1 MLFDFTLSI
10 EILLFTNSNSII
22 IIIDCINFYIFGFT
36 KQSLLST
43 QSRNRFLYRTHQ
55 VQRLK
60 LTTVRLEKFTVELHP
75 LQTKSMQE
83 TLHRVH
89 THNHTHSNREKE
101 ILADDN
107 YDSISPNNTSSNR
120 LFKEHSGKLSM
131 SK

>member
-1 MLFDFTLSI
+1 MLFDFILSI
-10 EILLFTNSNSII
+10 EILLFTISNSII
-22 IIIDCINFYIFGFT
+22 IIIDCINLYIFEFT

-43 QSRNRFLYRTHQ
+43 QSRNRFLYRIYQ

-75 LQTKSMQE
+75 LQTKSVQE

-101 ILADDN
+101 ILTYDN
-107 YDSISPNNTSSNR
+107 YDSIRSNNTCSNR
-120 LFKEHSGKLSM
+120 LFKEHSGELPM